1 MAIVNIAHFILFV
14 RLPTLIRMR
23 TYSLSGLAIVCTKEN
38 GGPYGFLDR
47 NYEKMPLN
55 LMRLSNTAS
64 PSPACS
70 VACID
75 SP

>member
-14 RLPTLIRMR
+14 RFSTLIRMR
-23 TYSLSGLAIVCTKEN
+23 TYSLFDLALVCRKEN

-47 NYEKMPLN
+47 NHKKRSLN
-55 LMRLSNTAS
+55 LMRLSNTS
-64 PSPACS
+64 PASPACS
-70 VACID
+70 VAFVY